1 MSEAATGALLVK
13 RLQGRVAIVTGAATG
28 IGAATVARLRSEGAV
43 VVAAGLQPDELNRM
57 ASAHGA
63 EAEVCDVTDDA
74 AVRGLMDAVRARHAR
89 LDILV
94 NAAGIVVNDDVADID
109 DSVWQ
114 RTLDVNLSGTMRVC
128 RAGIHLLRRSGG
140 GAVVNVASV
149 AAFNASA
156 GMASYAASKAGMVAL
171 TRALANQYGA
181 ERIRANCVCPG
192 WVRTP
197 MSEAEMRD
205 TAVARGISVESAF
218 AELAG
223 RIALRRVAEAPEIAA
238 VIAFLASDDASFVTG
253 AAIVADGGAR
263 TPATARGI

>member
-1 MSEAATGALLVK
+1 
-13 RLQGRVAIVTGAATG
+13 LQDRVAIVTGAATG
-28 IGAATVARLRSEGAV
+28 IGAAAVMRLRREGAIV
-43 VVAAGLQPDELNRM
+43 IAAGLQPDELART
-57 ASAHGA
+57 ALAAGA
-63 EAEVCDVTDDA
+63 RAQVCDVTDEA
-74 AVRGLMDAVRARHAR
+74 AVRSLMDDVWARHAR
-89 LDILV
+89 LDIIV
-94 NAAGIVVNDDVADID
+94 NAAGIVINDDVADIID
-109 DSVWQ
+109 ADWQ

-128 RAGIHLLRRSGG
+128 RAGIELLRQSGG

-156 GMASYAASKAGMVAL
+156 GMASYSASKAGMVAL
-171 TRALANQYGA
+171 TRALANHYGA

-197 MSEAEMRD
+197 MSETEMRD
-205 TAVARGISVESAF
+205 SAAARGISVQAAF
-218 AELAG
+218 AELEA
-223 RIALRRVAEAPEIAA
+223 RIALRRVANADEIAA